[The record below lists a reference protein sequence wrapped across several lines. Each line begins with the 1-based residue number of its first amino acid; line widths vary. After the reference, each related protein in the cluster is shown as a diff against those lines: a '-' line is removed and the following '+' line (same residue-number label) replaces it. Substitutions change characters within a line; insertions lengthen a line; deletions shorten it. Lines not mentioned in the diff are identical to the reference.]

1 MCVMLIFRMRNF
13 MKKSNKLIYL
23 VMVFYIVLFS
33 FKTVVLADNGGV
45 SCDSWGDLKNDIQ
58 NAFNFLKV
66 VVPLLVIG
74 LSTYDFIKAVAAKD
88 NKDVKKAFQRLLKRF
103 LYAILLFFLPTL
115 INYLLDLAG
124 TNTKICEWMS

>member
-1 MCVMLIFRMRNF
+1 

-23 VMVFYIVLFS
+23 VMVFYIVLFC